1 MRRIGSLQA
10 CAAALSMTLALW
22 AVPGSA
28 NEAGAPTAA
37 CQFGLAETEFQ
48 SLAAD
53 TPDHLTRQLADLGVP
68 KREARHALNMLKQRA
83 ALKDLREASRLI
95 VARQVDPCDKNRV
108 DVISLTLAVEN
119 AGDFTVARNDA
130 GKFALVAPEER
141 YVFHLRVN
149 GRVEDGDLAK
159 SLIQAGLPGEVADQ
173 VIDSFAADAEL
184 PTYRIRQGEFDVVY
198 QVYASAQGAPTE
210 AVLTAAELS
219 VDHRSRRIY
228 YYKPE
233 GASALIVDSDG
244 RPVGPQR
251 ATAMAAAAPIA
262 APAVQAASMVPASVS
277 PQKFIHPLP
286 QGRFTSGYGWRRHP
300 VLGKRKFHNGVD
312 FSAPQG
318 TPVMATADGVVTI
331 ADQHRTYGKRVVL
344 AHAANTETVYAHL
357 HGFAAAVRPG
367 QTVRQ
372 GQIIGYVGRS
382 GLASGNHLYFEL
394 AVNGR
399 FIDPMS
405 NVPALKSGNMAFAA
419 VAAEPEATSLPADI
433 APPVA
438 GSEVKRF
445 VAMADALRDSL
456 PARSTALR

>member
-1 MRRIGSLQA
+1 MRRIGSFQA
-10 CAAALSMTLALW
+10 YAAALTMTLALW

-28 NEAGAPTAA
+28 NEAGTPSAA

-68 KREARHALNMLKQRA
+68 KREARHALAMLKQRA
-83 ALKDLREASRLI
+83 ALKDLREASRLV
-95 VARQVDPCDKNRV
+95 VARQVDPCDRNRV
-108 DVISLTLAVEN
+108 EVISLTLAVEN

-130 GKFALVAPEER
+130 GKFALVAAEER

-149 GRVEDGDLAK
+149 GQIEDGDLAK
-159 SLIQAGLPGEVADQ
+159 SLIQAGLPGAVADQ
-173 VIDSFAADAEL
+173 VIDSFVADAEL
-184 PTYRIRQGEFDVVY
+184 PTYRIHQGEFDVVY

-210 AVLTAAELS
+210 AVLTAAELT

-244 RPVGPQR
+244 RPVGPQNQ
-251 ATAMAAAAPIA
+251 AVMAAAPVAV
-262 APAVQAASMVPASVS
+262 PAVQAAAVVPASIS

-286 QGRFTSGYGWRRHP
+286 QGRYTSGYGWRRHP

-318 TPVMATADGVVTI
+318 TPVMAAADGVVTI

-367 QTVRQ
+367 QVVRQ
-372 GQIIGYVGRS
+372 GEIIGYVGRS

-399 FIDPMS
+399 FIDPMG

-419 VAAEPEATSLPADI
+419 VAAEPEATLPTDGT
-433 APPVA
+433 VA
-438 GSEVKRF
+438 LVTGSDVKRF

-456 PARSTALR
+456 PVRSTALR

>member
-1 MRRIGSLQA
+1 MRRIGSFQA
-10 CAAALSMTLALW
+10 CAAALTMTLALW
-22 AVPGSA
+22 AIPGSA
-28 NEAGAPTAA
+28 NEAGTPSPA

-53 TPDHLTRQLADLGVP
+53 TPDHLTRQLTELGVP
-68 KREARHALNMLKQRA
+68 RREARHALNMLKQRA

-95 VARQVDPCDKNRV
+95 VARQVDPCDSNRV
-108 DVISLTLAVEN
+108 EVISLTLAVEN

-149 GRVEDGDLAK
+149 GRVEEGDLAK

-184 PTYRIRQGEFDVVY
+184 PTYSIRSGDFDVVY

-210 AVLTAAELS
+210 AVLTAAELT

-244 RPVGPQR
+244 RPVGAQ
-251 ATAMAAAAPIA
+251 AQTVLAAAAPVTSA
-262 APAVQAASMVPASVS
+262 AVQATAMVPATVS

-318 TPVMATADGVVTI
+318 TPVMAAADGVVTI

-367 QTVRQ
+367 QVVRQ
-372 GQIIGYVGRS
+372 GQIIGYVGRT

-419 VAAEPEATSLPADI
+419 IAAEPEATNPAEGT
-433 APPVA
+433 AALVT